1 MPIFRS
7 IHHKYDFVG
16 RGPVPRPSPHTIL
29 LDEVPVPR
37 PSPHTILLDEVPV
50 PRPSP
55 HLEERTTL
63 AAVPRP
69 VPPTPPTSV
78 SDLQGVQRA
87 GPYHLLKHCFVQS
100 WRLHAAQQSNQ
111 PGRV

>member
-37 PSPHTILLDEVPV
+37 PSPH
-50 PRPSP
+50 
-55 HLEERTTL
+55 LEERTTY
-63 AAVPRP
+63 PRCCAKTCASHSSH
-69 VPPTPPTSV
+69 V
-78 SDLQGVQRA
+78 G
-87 GPYHLLKHCFVQS
+87 F
-100 WRLHAAQQSNQ
+100 
-111 PGRV
+111 